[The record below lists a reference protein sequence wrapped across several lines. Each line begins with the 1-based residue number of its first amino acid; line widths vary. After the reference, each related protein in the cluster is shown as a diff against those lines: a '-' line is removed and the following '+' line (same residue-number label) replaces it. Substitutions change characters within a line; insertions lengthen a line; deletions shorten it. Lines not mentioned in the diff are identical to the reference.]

1 MERGF
6 ESIPIDK
13 YMRNVGIPII
23 KMNTGI
29 DRNKRTY
36 RGDREQIRNQQ
47 PHFQKEVDRQD
58 RWMNGIGSRIINT
71 VEFKQLQRN

>member
-1 MERGF
+1 LNNRA
-6 ESIPIDK
+6 SIEQIWT
-13 YMRNVGIPII
+13 VGIPII

-71 VEFKQLQRN
+71 VEFKQLQRY